1 MSVPVFCFTNLKLT
15 PKEAMMNYWIKL
27 LALTIV
33 VGLAA
38 PAAGETI
45 IRKRNADGTIQFKVQ
60 PSTTYDTEGLPITP
74 LTGSISIEDEDTT
87 EIVFCIPVGETQ
99 AEQEQ
104 VFDFNIIV
112 PPPAAGQK
120 RDMRAR
126 AWEDIACAGTVFSVT
141 SVRDQRVLTGPPGRA
156 DLLP

>member
-1 MSVPVFCFTNLKLT
+1 
-15 PKEAMMNYWIKL
+15 MNNWMKL
-27 LALTIV
+27 LALAIV

-60 PSTTYDTEGLPITP
+60 PGTNYDAEGLPLGT
-74 LTGSISIEDEDTT
+74 LTGSISIEDEDTM
-87 EIVFCIPVGETQ
+87 EIVHCIPVGETQ

-112 PPPAAGQK
+112 PPPASGQK

-126 AWEDIACAGTVFSVT
+126 AWEDVGCGGTIFSLT

-156 DLLP
+156 NLLP